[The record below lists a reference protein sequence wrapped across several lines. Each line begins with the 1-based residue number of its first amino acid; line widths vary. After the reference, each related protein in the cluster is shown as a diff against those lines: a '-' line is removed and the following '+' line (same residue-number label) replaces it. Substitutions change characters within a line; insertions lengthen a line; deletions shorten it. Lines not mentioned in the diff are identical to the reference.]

1 MRDQFILGS
10 PQSPVFRGDARRWAI
25 TVQAGTQAQPVD
37 LTGARLVFTVAASPG
52 EPPLVQVQVTAHDD
66 AAAGKTA
73 VALTPEQTAAL
84 PAGSWGCE
92 LRAVWES
99 GPASMGP
106 RVWALGRIV
115 VADALSGAA
124 LPPADGGAP

>member
-1 MRDQFILGS
+1 MREQFILGS
-10 PQSPVFRGDARRWAI
+10 PQSPVYRGDARRWAI
-25 TVQAGTQAQPVD
+25 TVQAGTPAQPVD
-37 LTGARLVFTVAASPG
+37 LTGARLVFTVAAA
-52 EPPLVQVQVTAHDD
+52 PLGADDTPLLQVQVTAHDD

-99 GPASMGP
+99 GTGP
-106 RVWALGRIV
+106 RVWARGRIV
-115 VADALSGAA
+115 VADALSGDV
-124 LPPADGGAP
+124 LPEVTP